1 MEAIPLPL
9 RAISS
14 GSNGA
19 GMKLL
24 YSEEV
29 LAEYVQVALCAY
41 PLRDRDMSYRYYR
54 RLRLRRRF

>member
-1 MEAIPLPL
+1 
-9 RAISS
+9 
-14 GSNGA
+14 
-19 GMKLL
+19 MKLL